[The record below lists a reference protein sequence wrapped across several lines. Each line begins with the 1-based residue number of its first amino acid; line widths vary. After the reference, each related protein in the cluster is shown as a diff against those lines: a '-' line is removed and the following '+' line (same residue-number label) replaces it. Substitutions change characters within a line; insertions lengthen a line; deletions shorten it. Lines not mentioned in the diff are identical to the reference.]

1 MSEMER
7 LIFATAY
14 ALELGK
20 RVDAAVVSD
29 EHKSNRAIAWAHWA
43 VALYRKQKLES
54 DP

>member
-7 LIFATAY
+7 QIFAAAY

-20 RVDAAVVSD
+20 RVDAAVTSD
-29 EHKSNRAIAWAHWA
+29 DENGNRAIAYAHWA
-43 VALYRKQKLES
+43 VALYRKQRLES